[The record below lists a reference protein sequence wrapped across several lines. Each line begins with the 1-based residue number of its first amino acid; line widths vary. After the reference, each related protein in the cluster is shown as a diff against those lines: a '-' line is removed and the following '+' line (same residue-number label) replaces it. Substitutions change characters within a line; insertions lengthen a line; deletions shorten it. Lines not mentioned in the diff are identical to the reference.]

1 MEDIIG
7 KLDQLIEKLGTMSSY
22 FQKNLDQEKA
32 AVTALAMVD
41 QKDIDAL
48 NSAAGILTLV
58 MKKQIKPEAERG
70 VK

>member
-1 MEDIIG
+1 MEDIME

-48 NSAAGILTLV
+48 NSAAGILTLA
-58 MKKQIKPEAERG
+58 MKKQIKPAAERG